1 MTEIIEKTYA
11 LLDTLD
17 NSDLIKDLT
26 KYKNKLMHNNAILTK
41 IDNLKKETD
50 NNKII
55 SLRKELFSNNDYK
68 MYQQSY
74 NELSL
79 IIMKI
84 NKKYKEYTNTKE
96 HNCN

>member
-17 NSDLIKDLT
+17 NTDLIKDLT

-68 MYQQSY
+68 MYQQNY